1 MSFMKLYLLAQQFK
15 RDQSA
20 MGTLEVMLII
30 AVVIILFIIF
40 REFIVELIQKL
51 INNAQSD
58 IDKYSRYEE

>member
-1 MSFMKLYLLAQQFK
+1 MRLYLLAQQFK

>member
-1 MSFMKLYLLAQQFK
+1 MSFMRLYLLAQQFK